1 MNFIL
6 LVVSSHY
13 KNIIKVRWNV
23 ILVNHGCM
31 ENEEH
36 WEHVCMCSNHVGVDL
51 CVCCL
56 VPSAQFKDSSKYGRT
71 KESENVQS
79 DTDGS
84 LHGVMCEAPS
94 AVCVLRKEELIT
106 LPNNSACGP
115 CK

>member
-1 MNFIL
+1 VCL
-6 LVVSSHY
+6 LSCTICP
-13 KNIIKVRWNV
+13 N
-23 ILVNHGCM
+23 
-31 ENEEH
+31 
-36 WEHVCMCSNHVGVDL
+36 
-51 CVCCL
+51 
-56 VPSAQFKDSSKYGRT
+56 KDSSKYGRT

-115 CK
+115 CKINDVGGDILETPSN